1 MNKLIETLHAEKCSC
16 IIANGTDIRIFHQRG
31 VADLYYL
38 LTHEPEFMREACIA
52 DKVIGKAAAS
62 LLIKGGIKQVYADT
76 ISTPALNLLKEHD
89 IPVTYAQ
96 ETHHIENRTKTGW
109 CPLEQLC
116 YKEQS
121 IDKMFD
127 SISQFVAKMQN
138 EHKNN
143 A

>member
-16 IIANGTDIRIFHQRG
+16 VIANGTDIRTFHQRG

-38 LTHEPEFMREACIA
+38 LTHEPEFMRGACIA

-76 ISTPALNLLKEHD
+76 ISTPALNLLKEHG

-116 YKEQS
+116 YEEQS
-121 IDKMFD
+121 IDKMFE

>member
-16 IIANGTDIRIFHQRG
+16 VIANGTDIRTFHQRG

-38 LTHEPEFMREACIA
+38 LTHEPEFMRGACIA

-76 ISTPALNLLKEHD
+76 ISTPALNLLKEHG

-96 ETHHIENRTKTGW
+96 EIHHIENRTKTGW

-116 YKEQS
+116 YEEQS
-121 IDKMFD
+121 IDKMFE
-127 SISQFVAKMQN
+127 SISQFVARMQN

>member
-16 IIANGTDIRIFHQRG
+16 VIANGTDIRIFRQRG

-38 LTHEPEFMREACIA
+38 LTHEPQFMRGACIV

-62 LLIKGGIKQVYADT
+62 LLIKGGIGQVYADT
-76 ISTPALNLLKEHD
+76 ISTPALSLLKEHAV
-89 IPVTYAQ
+89 PVTYGT

-116 YKEQS
+116 YNEQS
-121 IDKMFD
+121 IDRMFD
-127 SISQFVAKMQN
+127 AISQFIEKMQN
-138 EHKNN
+138 EHKK
-143 A
+143 